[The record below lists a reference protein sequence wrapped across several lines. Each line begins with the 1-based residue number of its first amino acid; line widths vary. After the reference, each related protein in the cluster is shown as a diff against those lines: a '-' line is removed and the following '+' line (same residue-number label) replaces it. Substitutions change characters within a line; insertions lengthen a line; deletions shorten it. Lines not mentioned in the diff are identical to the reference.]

1 MILLNSLGFTR
12 EEQDCAFKKL
22 EVRGFQSQNDNMT
35 MFLEGDTIVV
45 APNEDE
51 NAGQQCMFIG
61 SKFGVLQGT
70 VVKAQVLFLDGAMFV
85 NVTSGVIDTETL
97 MFSETGEMENW
108 LLESNLDRNDELVLE
123 ALEDLD
129 EDKTILHNG

>member
-1 MILLNSLGFTR
+1 
-12 EEQDCAFKKL
+12 
-22 EVRGFQSQNDNMT
+22 
-35 MFLEGDTIVV
+35 
-45 APNEDE
+45 
-51 NAGQQCMFIG
+51 
-61 SKFGVLQGT
+61 
-70 VVKAQVLFLDGAMFV
+70 MFV